1 MPKFFWSLL
10 FALLPGWLLLVST
23 AAADPLPEK
32 VVVATWNVEWLF
44 DNYTGDNPQELA
56 REQSAPSR
64 EEWDWKLAGVAK
76 VIAEI
81 KPTILALQEI
91 ENKRVLVFLNSL
103 LKKQYGLDY
112 KIAFI
117 EGEDFFTEQ
126 DVGVMALSGLTEF
139 SFKRQ
144 TQEMYETK
152 EFYNINKHILCRLAW
167 GSGPERQELTMLNV
181 HFRAMP
187 EATEIRKRQGKL
199 ARSFVAAEMQ
209 AGKNVMVLGDI
220 NTDETY
226 ETTTPDGDIGTL
238 RGLHTPA
245 TDDDLI
251 DLYQFYKGESKETHL
266 VHKQFDHILVTP
278 SLVKGDGSGKGLV
291 FESIAIRKDLVLRGE
306 QDQDHMNI
314 YWTIP
319 QTERDI
325 SDHYP
330 VVAEFA
336 VRK

>member
-1 MPKFFWSLL
+1 MHKLL
-10 FALLPGWLLLVST
+10 FALPTLLIFAAP

-32 VVVATWNVEWLF
+32 VIVATWNVEWLF

-64 EEWDWKLAGVAK
+64 EEWDWKLAGIAK

-81 KPTILALQEI
+81 KPTILALQEV

-112 KIAFI
+112 EIAYI

-126 DVGVMALSGLTEF
+126 DVAVMALSGLTEF

-144 TQEMYETK
+144 TKEMYQTK
-152 EFYNINKHILCRLAW
+152 EYYSINKHVLCRFEW
-167 GSGPERQELTMLNV
+167 GAADQRQELTLLNV

-199 ARSFVAAEMQ
+199 ARAFLAAEVQ
-209 AGKNVMVLGDI
+209 AGRNVMVIGDV

-226 ETTTPDGDIGTL
+226 ETTTKDGDIGTL
-238 RGLHTPA
+238 RGLNTPA
-245 TDDDLI
+245 GDDDLT
-251 DLYQFYKGESKETHL
+251 DLYEFYKGQSKETHL

-278 SLVKGDGSGKGLV
+278 SLVKGNPAGKGLV
-291 FESIAIRKDLVLRGE
+291 FESIAIRKDLVIRGE
-306 QDQDHMNI
+306 QDKDHMNVF
-314 YWTIP
+314 WQIP
-319 QTERDI
+319 QAERDV

-336 VRK
+336 VRP